1 MTSHTISVI
10 GLGYVGLPVAVSFA
24 EHGFNVIGF
33 DISQS
38 RIDEL
43 SHGHDQTNEID
54 AARLQS
60 QRLTFTSD
68 RAHLSRANFHIVA
81 VPTPVDENNSP
92 DLKPL
97 IDATQTV
104 GEILKSKDIVVFES
118 TVYPGCTEEEC
129 IPILEAAS
137 DLSVNEDFGVGYS
150 PERINPG
157 DKARSFE
164 RITKVVSGS
173 NSETLSA
180 ISQTYGAVIGAGIFE
195 ATSIKVA
202 EAAKV
207 IENTQRDLNIALVN
221 ELSEIFERL
230 DIDTADVLEAAKTK
244 WNFLPFEPGLVGG
257 HCIGVDPYYLTFK
270 AEQLGL
276 EPRVILA
283 GRKTNNA
290 VPSRIVDAC
299 FRWAEEYTNGP
310 LNIGVFGL
318 TFKENVPDTRN
329 SKVPEIVASL
339 EDHGHKVFQIDP
351 FMGDFSQT
359 KTSTPI
365 DWQHFEEGLNK
376 IILSKLDIVIV
387 AVRHDH
393 FTAKGWN
400 LFERFL
406 HPERNLVVDVKGTL
420 NRAKKPAAT
429 TIWSL

>member
-54 AARLQS
+54 AARLQCE
-60 QRLTFTSD
+60 RLTFTSD
-68 RAHLSRANFHIVA
+68 KANLSKADFHIVA
-81 VPTPVDENNSP
+81 VPTPVDRSNRP

-97 IDATQTV
+97 RDATRTV
-104 GEILKSKDIVVFES
+104 GEILKPKDIVVFEF

-129 IPILEAAS
+129 IPILETAS
-137 DLSVNEDFGVGYS
+137 KLKVNKDFGVGYS

-157 DKARSFE
+157 DKERSFDK
-164 RITKVVSGS
+164 ITKVVSGS
-173 NSETLSA
+173 NSSTLSA
-180 ISQTYGAVIGAGIFE
+180 ISKTYGAVIDAGIFE

-230 DIDTADVLEAAKTK
+230 DIETADVLEAAKTK

-276 EPRVILA
+276 EPTVILA

-290 VPSRIVDAC
+290 VPGRIVDAC
-299 FRWAEEYTNGP
+299 VKWAKEHKTGP

-318 TFKENVPDTRN
+318 TFKENVPDSRN
-329 SKVPEIVASL
+329 SKVPEIVTSL
-339 EDHGHKVFQIDP
+339 EEHGHRVFQIDP

-359 KTSTPI
+359 QTSTLI
-365 DWQHFEEGLNK
+365 DLQHFEDCLNRM
-376 IILSKLDIVIV
+376 ILSKLDVAIL

-393 FTAKGWN
+393 FTVKGWN

-406 HPERNLVVDVKGTL
+406 HPERNLVVDVKGIL
-420 NRAKKPAAT
+420 DRARKPAAT

>member
-33 DISQS
+33 DISKT

-43 SHGHDQTNEID
+43 SHGHDQTNEVEPG
-54 AARLQS
+54 RLQS
-60 QRLTFTSD
+60 QRLTFTGD
-68 RAHLSRANFHIVA
+68 KAHLSKANFHIVA
-81 VPTPVDENNSP
+81 VPTPVDKNNCP
-92 DLKPL
+92 DLEPL
-97 IDATQTV
+97 IDATRTV

-137 DLSVNEDFGVGYS
+137 DLTVNEDFGVGYS

-157 DKARSFE
+157 DKARSFDK
-164 RITKVVSGS
+164 ITKVVSGS

-180 ISQTYGAVIGAGIFE
+180 ISKTYGAVIDAGIFE

-230 DIDTADVLEAAKTK
+230 DIETADVLEAAKTK

-290 VPSRIVDAC
+290 VPSRIVNAC
-299 FRWAEEYTNGP
+299 VRWAKEHKTGP

-329 SKVPEIVASL
+329 SKIPEIIDCL
-339 EDHGHKVFQIDP
+339 EAKGHRVLGVDP
-351 FMGDFSQT
+351 FVLNESDMQKHAYEDSQ
-359 KTSTPI
+359 
-365 DWQHFEEGLNK
+365 WFEDKLNK
-376 IILSKLDIVIV
+376 IVSCELDIVIL
-387 AVRHDH
+387 AVKHDY
-393 FTAKGWN
+393 FVKEGWA
-400 LFERFL
+400 LFERL
-406 HPERNLVVDVKGTL
+406 LNPKENLVIDIKDCLDRT
-420 NRAKKPAAT
+420 KKPNST

>member
-54 AARLQS
+54 AARLQCE
-60 QRLTFTSD
+60 RVTFTSD
-68 RAHLSRANFHIVA
+68 KANLSKADFHIVA
-81 VPTPVDENNSP
+81 VPTPVDKSNRP

-97 IDATQTV
+97 RDATRTV
-104 GEILKSKDIVVFES
+104 GEILKPKDIVVFES

-129 IPILEAAS
+129 IPILETAS
-137 DLSVNEDFGVGYS
+137 KLKVNKDFGVGYS

-157 DKARSFE
+157 DKERSFDK
-164 RITKVVSGS
+164 ITKVVSGS
-173 NSETLSA
+173 NSATLST
-180 ISQTYGAVIGAGIFE
+180 ISKTYGAVIDAGIFE

-230 DIDTADVLEAAKTK
+230 DIETADVLEAAKTK

-276 EPRVILA
+276 EPTVILA

-290 VPSRIVDAC
+290 VPGRIVDAC
-299 FRWAEEYTNGP
+299 VKWAKEHKTGP

-318 TFKENVPDTRN
+318 TFKENVPDSRN

-339 EDHGHKVFQIDP
+339 EEHGHRVFQIDP

-359 KTSTPI
+359 QTSTLI
-365 DWQHFEEGLNK
+365 DLQHFEDCLNRM
-376 IILSKLDIVIV
+376 ILSKLDVAIL

-393 FTAKGWN
+393 FKVKGWN

-406 HPERNLVVDVKGTL
+406 HPERNLVVDVKGIL
-420 NRAKKPAAT
+420 DRARKPAAT